1 MTDQL
6 QMLLRQLT
14 IPQRISI
21 AVAAFASLLLLA
33 GFVMWAGKPDL
44 QPAFTKLTTEQAGTV
59 SEALRG
65 AKIQFELTDGG
76 ATILVPTG
84 AMAAARVAAGQAG
97 YSGDGAT
104 GFEIF
109 DTQQFGASEFDQQV
123 AYQRAIE
130 GKLRNTIGAMQG
142 VAEVQV
148 SVVAAQRGLFSD
160 QDRPASASVNLRMQS
175 GTPDASMV
183 RGIVSTVAA
192 AVAGLTPDAVTV
204 VDDKGRVLAGPALA
218 EGGDAMAIQ
227 SNVERGLANKLQS
240 LVDQALGP
248 GHASVAVSAQLD
260 LNKVEKQVT
269 TVLPINT
276 GNWTPTSVQQ
286 SQERYGA
293 DGGAGAG
300 GIPGSGSNVPGLPTY
315 PGTVL
320 TPGASPGAS
329 AAPSVSP
336 SGSPSPSAAAAGYVK
351 EQQTV
356 NYANSQ
362 TIEKIIQQP
371 GAIQRLSVAVLLDQ
385 AAMGSISAEN
395 LKSSIEA
402 AIGADKARG
411 DNISVAAVPFA
422 AATVP
427 GASSGGGIV
436 DSIGGTIGSV
446 VAGLVALVLV
456 FLVWRNLKALRR
468 RADDMQ
474 LLTAGPA
481 NQALLESGYSSTGAA
496 ASIAPLPEFGETAQ
510 AKIQERLRIVA
521 DEKPEEIVGLVNSWL
536 WTDGKSAQ

>member
-6 QMLLRQLT
+6 RMLLGQLT
-14 IPQRISI
+14 IAQRISI

-76 ATILVPTG
+76 ATILVPSG

-109 DTQQFGASEFDQQV
+109 DKQQFGASEFDQQV

-130 GKLRNTIGAMQG
+130 GKLRNTISAMQG

-148 SVVAAQRGLFSD
+148 SVVAAQRGLFAD
-160 QDRPASASVNLRMQS
+160 QDRPASASVNLKMQS
-175 GTPDASMV
+175 GSPDAAMV

-227 SNVERGLANKLQS
+227 SNVERGIANKVQF
-240 LVDQALGP
+240 LVDQALGA

-260 LNKVEKQVT
+260 LDKVEKQVT
-269 TVLPINT
+269 TIQPINV
-276 GNWTPTSVQQ
+276 GNWTPTSVQT

-300 GIPGSGSNVPGLPTY
+300 GIPGAGSNVPGLPTY
-315 PGTVL
+315 PGTVVS
-320 TPGASPGAS
+320 PSASPGAS
-329 AAPSVSP
+329 AAPSASP
-336 SGSPSPSAAAAGYVK
+336 AGSPAASGGAAGYLK

-362 TIEKIIQQP
+362 SIEKIIQQP

-385 AAMGSISAEN
+385 AAMGSISVEN
-395 LKSSIEA
+395 LKGSIVA
-402 AIGADKARG
+402 AIGADTTRG

-422 AATVP
+422 ATTVTS
-427 GASSGGGIV
+427 GGSGGGIV
-436 DSIGGTIGSV
+436 DTIGGTVGSV
-446 VAGLVALVLV
+446 IGGLVALVLV

-481 NQALLESGYSSTGAA
+481 TQALLEAGYSSTGAA
-496 ASIAPLPEFGETAQ
+496 ASIAPLPEFGDTPQ

-521 DEKPEEIVGLVNSWL
+521 EEKPEEIVGLVNSWL
-536 WTDGKSAQ
+536 RTDGKSQR

>member
-6 QMLLRQLT
+6 RMLLGQLT
-14 IPQRISI
+14 IAQRISI

-76 ATILVPTG
+76 ATILVPSG

-109 DTQQFGASEFDQQV
+109 DKQQFGASEFDQQV

-130 GKLRNTIGAMQG
+130 GKLRNTISAMQG

-148 SVVAAQRGLFSD
+148 SVVAAQRGLFAD
-160 QDRPASASVNLRMQS
+160 QDRPASASVNLKMQS
-175 GTPDASMV
+175 GSPDAAMV

-227 SNVERGLANKLQS
+227 SNVERGIANKVQF
-240 LVDQALGP
+240 LVDQALGA

-260 LNKVEKQVT
+260 LDKVEKQVT
-269 TVLPINT
+269 TIQPINV
-276 GNWTPTSVQQ
+276 GNWTPTSVQT

-300 GIPGSGSNVPGLPTY
+300 GIPGAGSNVPGLPTY
-315 PGTVL
+315 PGTVVS
-320 TPGASPGAS
+320 PSASPGAS
-329 AAPSVSP
+329 AAPSASP
-336 SGSPSPSAAAAGYVK
+336 AGSPAASGGAAGYLK

-385 AAMGSISAEN
+385 AAMGSISVEN
-395 LKSSIEA
+395 LKGSIVA
-402 AIGADKARG
+402 AIGADTARG

-422 AATVP
+422 ATSVTS
-427 GASSGGGIV
+427 GSSGGGIV
-436 DSIGGTIGSV
+436 DTIGGTVGSV
-446 VAGLVALVLV
+446 IGGLVALVLV

-481 NQALLESGYSSTGAA
+481 NQALLEAGYSSTGAA
-496 ASIAPLPEFGETAQ
+496 ASIAPLPEFGDTPQ

-521 DEKPEEIVGLVNSWL
+521 EEKPEEIVGLVNSWL
-536 WTDGKSAQ
+536 RTDGKSQR

>member
-59 SEALRG
+59 SEALRS

-76 ATILVPTG
+76 ATIMVPTG

-109 DTQQFGASEFDQQV
+109 DNQQFGASEFDQQV

-148 SVVAAQRGLFSD
+148 SIVAAQRGLFAD

-175 GTPDASMV
+175 GSPDAAMV
-183 RGIVSTVAA
+183 RGIVSTTAA
-192 AVAGLTPDAVTV
+192 AVAGLTPESVTV

-218 EGGDAMAIQ
+218 EGGDSMAIQ
-227 SNVERGLANKLQS
+227 SNVERGLANKVQA
-240 LVDQALGP
+240 LVDQALGA

-260 LNKVEKQVT
+260 LDKVEKQVT
-269 TVLPINT
+269 TVKPIDV
-276 GNWTPTSVQQ
+276 GNWTPTSVQ
-286 SQERYGA
+286 STQEQYGA
-293 DGGAGAG
+293 GGAGGGG

-315 PGTVL
+315 PGTVV
-320 TPGASPGAS
+320 TPSAAPGSSAAPVASPAAGASP
-329 AAPSVSP
+329 AAV
-336 SGSPSPSAAAAGYVK
+336 AGYVK

-371 GAIQRLSVAVLLDQ
+371 GAIKRLSVAVLLDQ

-395 LKSSIEA
+395 LKKSIEA
-402 AIGADKARG
+402 AIGADATRG

-422 AATVP
+422 AASATTD
-427 GASSGGGIV
+427 GSSGGGIV
-436 DSIGGTIGSV
+436 DTIGGTVGSV
-446 VAGLVALVLV
+446 IGGLVALVLV

-481 NQALLESGYSSTGAA
+481 NQALLEAGYSSTGAA
-496 ASIAPLPEFGETAQ
+496 ASIAPLPEFGETPQ

-536 WTDGKSAQ
+536 RTDGRPQK